1 MFLNL
6 KNNYS
11 LGVNNF
17 SPESNTV
24 ELFTLIDSLN
34 LNFKESLKF
43 ALLLHTTD
51 QIQTLSNNLD
61 WSKIEN

>member
-1 MFLNL
+1 MYINL

-17 SPESNTV
+17 SSESNTV

-43 ALLLHTTD
+43 ALLLHTKD
-51 QIQTLSNNLD
+51 QI
-61 WSKIEN
+61 